1 MPFLNLGVVA
11 HVDAG
16 KTSLTERLLHAGG
29 VTDHVGSVDAGDTQT
44 DSLDLERRRGITIKT
59 AVASFPLG
67 DITVNLID
75 TPGHPDFIAE
85 VERALRILDGAVLV
99 VSAVEGVQAQ
109 TRILMRTLRRLG
121 VPTLIFVNKI
131 DRPGAREQSLL
142 RDLATR
148 LTPDIIPMA
157 TVIASGTPNATIRP
171 LDRPDRPAGTTI
183 RPTGTSSTTD
193 PARAAV
199 ADFIARLVDISGD
212 PRVLSDWVRNE
223 RSVSYGRLRDVLT
236 ARTRGGLL
244 HPVFFGSAVTGA
256 GVDELMAALPTLL
269 PATTGTADGPLSGT
283 IFKVDRDDQGRRV
296 AYVRMFSGALHLR
309 DRVPVGDPTSAPP
322 IARGSGAQAATTT
335 NPTAATGNS
344 AQATTTT
351 NPTPTT
357 GNSAQATT
365 TTNPTPATGREN
377 GGKGEVGRENHGRSE
392 VDRENGAGREA
403 GRENGAGREAGR
415 ENGTGREAGRENG
428 AGREAGRENHG
439 RSGAGRE
446 NGAGGEAGRGN
457 GGLVVITGIEVI
469 EGGAGV
475 RRGALVAGQIGKV
488 HGLREAR
495 IGQAIG
501 AAGPGGGRIFAPPA
515 LESVVRPRDPADGRR
530 LHVALSELAGQ
541 DPLINLRQD
550 GAELSVSLYGEVQ
563 KEVIAATLAETYGVE
578 VVFEETRTIHIERPA
593 GVGCAGKTL
602 GKDGNP
608 TLATLEL
615 RVEPGSGVTFA
626 LEVPVEQVPIHVFK
640 AVELF
645 RESLTAYV
653 EESLTLGLRG
663 WRVTDVHVTAT
674 RTGFVSPATRAADF
688 RKLVPLVLREALER
702 AGTVVCEPISRFR
715 LDVPESTLG
724 AVLAALGRYGA
735 VPESSAP
742 LEGLVPTARVRALEQ
757 AIPGLTHGE
766 GVLETTFERYDPRP
780 RTSAASQSP
789 SEIASV
795 EREA

>member
-29 VTDHVGSVDAGDTQT
+29 VTDHIGRVDAGDTQT

-67 DITVNLID
+67 DTTVNLID

-157 TVIASGTPNATIRP
+157 SLLGAGTPNATIRP
-171 LDRPDRPAGTTI
+171 LAGTA
-183 RPTGTSSTTD
+183 D
-193 PARAAV
+193 

-212 PRVLSDWVRNE
+212 PRVLSDWVRDE
-223 RSVSYGRLRDVLT
+223 RSAPYGRLREVLT
-236 ARTRGGLL
+236 ARTRAGLL
-244 HPVFFGSAVTGA
+244 HPVFFGSAMTGA

-269 PATTGTADGPLSGT
+269 PATSGTADGPLSGT
-283 IFKVDRDDQGRRV
+283 IFKVDRDDHGRRI
-296 AYVRMFSGALHLR
+296 AYVRMFSGALHIR
-309 DRVPVGDPTSAPP
+309 DRVPVGDPISSP
-322 IARGSGAQAATTT
+322 
-335 NPTAATGNS
+335 
-344 AQATTTT
+344 
-351 NPTPTT
+351 
-357 GNSAQATT
+357 
-365 TTNPTPATGREN
+365 
-377 GGKGEVGRENHGRSE
+377 
-392 VDRENGAGREA
+392 DRV
-403 GRENGAGREAGR
+403 
-415 ENGTGREAGRENG
+415 
-428 AGREAGRENHG
+428 
-439 RSGAGRE
+439 S
-446 NGAGGEAGRGN
+446 
-457 GGLVVITGIEVI
+457 GGLAVITGIEAI

-475 RRGALVAGQIGKV
+475 RRRALVAGQIGKV

-495 IGQAIG
+495 IGNAIG
-501 AAGPGGGRIFAPPA
+501 AGPVGGQIFAPPT

-530 LHVALSELAGQ
+530 LHAALSELAGQ

-550 GAELSVSLYGEVQ
+550 GTELSVSLYGEVQ
-563 KEVIAATLAETYGVE
+563 KEVILATLLEAYGVE
-578 VVFEETRTIHIERPA
+578 VVFDETRTIHIERPA
-593 GVGCAGKTL
+593 GAGCAGRTL

-608 TLATLEL
+608 TLATLDL
-615 RVEPGSGVTFA
+615 RVEPGPGVTFA

-645 RESLTAYV
+645 RESLQTYV

-663 WRVTDVHVTAT
+663 WRVTDVRVTAT

-688 RKLVPLVLREALER
+688 RKLVPIVLREALER

-724 AVLAALGRYGA
+724 AVLAALGKYGA

-766 GVLETTFERYDPRP
+766 GVLETTFERYDPRT

-789 SEIASV
+789 SEIASG